1 MLPSPEAP
9 RRRIPVLLYHR
20 VDTEADSQWRR
31 FCVSPQ
37 NFADQMR
44 WLSHQGF
51 STIHLGQLLDYYR
64 HGAAIPPHPL
74 VITFDD
80 GYFCNYSR
88 AFPILQRHG
97 FAATVFL
104 ACNLLRHESG
114 KAVEGRQSFMAWPEI
129 LKMQHAGWE
138 FHSHGLDHRRMTE
151 LTRDELA
158 AEIGISRQR
167 LTARLGRPVEFFC
180 YPFSAF
186 NAEVQKVVRASG
198 YRGACG
204 GPPFDLNGPGDD
216 YAIGRTEIL
225 WSDSFQQF
233 VFKMHH
239 GLGYYFHAKKQLGKL
254 KRRLLTL
261 GVPNF
266 SLASRGK

>member
-1 MLPSPEAP
+1 MLPLREGA

-20 VDTEADSQWRR
+20 IDTEADAQWRS

-44 WLSHQGF
+44 WLAHQGF
-51 STIHLGQLLDYYR
+51 TTIHLGQLLDYYR
-64 HGAAIPPHPL
+64 RGASIPSNPC

-88 AFPILQRHG
+88 AFPVLQRHG
-97 FAATVFL
+97 FHATVFL
-104 ACNLLRHESG
+104 ACNLLRSEMA
-114 KAVEGRQSFMAWPEI
+114 KPPEERNSFMAWPEI
-129 LKMQHAGWE
+129 LQMQQAGWE

-151 LTRDELA
+151 LTRDELL

-167 LTARLGRPVEFFC
+167 LTARLGRPVDFFC
-180 YPFSAF
+180 YPFNQF
-186 NAEVQKVVRASG
+186 NADVQKAVRACG

-204 GPPFDLNGPGDD
+204 GPPFDENGPVDD

-225 WSDSFQQF
+225 WGDSFEQF
-233 VFKMHH
+233 VFKIKH
-239 GLGYYFHAKKQLGKL
+239 GLGYYFHVKKQLGKL
-254 KRRLLTL
+254 KRRLLS
-261 GVPNF
+261 V
-266 SLASRGK
+266 